1 MRAVSRRFDSVRLGA
16 CQRFLL
22 QAHVCME
29 VHPCALQRFVP
40 QPERDHGAI
49 NPMLQKV
56 HGGGVSTNMRGYSLP
71 FKRRA
76 GPRGKMGVLGDATL
90 NRIAAKSAATGA
102 GEERIFGL
110 TVTFP

>member
-1 MRAVSRRFDSVRLGA
+1 
-16 CQRFLL
+16 
-22 QAHVCME
+22 ME

-71 FKRRA
+71 FKR
-76 GPRGKMGVLGDATL
+76 GTGLYGNTGVLGKETL
-90 NRIAAKSAATGA
+90 DCIAAQSTASEA
-102 GEERIFGL
+102 GKERIFGL
-110 TVTFP
+110 TVMFP